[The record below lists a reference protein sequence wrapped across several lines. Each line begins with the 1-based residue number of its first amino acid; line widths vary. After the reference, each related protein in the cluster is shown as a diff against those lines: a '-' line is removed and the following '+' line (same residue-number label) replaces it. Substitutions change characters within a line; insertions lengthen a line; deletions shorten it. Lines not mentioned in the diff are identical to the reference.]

1 MLLQPVLE
9 AAAQPYE
16 HDAPSETFAT
26 PRPLVELPPARERT
40 PAEEAR
46 TLAATNAHAALATLS
61 EDGEPWASMVAY
73 ALLPDGSPVLCV
85 STLAEHGRNLRRDQ
99 RASLMISQRDVDGDP
114 LANGRVTLAG
124 VVERVE
130 GASKEEARAAY
141 VARVPAAGLYAG
153 FGDFSIYVLRVER
166 VRWVGGYGRMDSADA
181 DSFRAA
187 EPDPLAPSAADAVRG
202 LNADQAEAM
211 LEIAAGLGGHPDA
224 SAARCTGVD
233 RYGLWLDVE
242 TPRGRGPAR
251 VGFDES
257 IETAERLR
265 AAVAELARR
274 SADAP
279 HRG

>member
-1 MLLQPVLE
+1 MLE
-9 AAAQPYE
+9 AAPQPYA

-26 PRPLVELPPARERT
+26 PQPLVDLPPAPERT

-46 TLAATNAHAALATLS
+46 TLAAVGAHAALATLS

-73 ALLPDGSPVLCV
+73 AMLPDGSPVLCV
-85 STLAEHGRNLRRDQ
+85 STLAEHGRNLQRDQ
-99 RASLMISQRDVDGDP
+99 RASLMIAQRDVDGDP

-124 VVERVE
+124 VAERVE
-130 GASKEEARAAY
+130 GAAEESARAAY
-141 VARVPAAGLYAG
+141 VARIPASGLYAG
-153 FGDFSIYVLRVER
+153 FGDFSLYVLRVER

-187 EPDPLAPSAADAVRG
+187 EPDPLAASAADAVRG
-202 LNADQAEAM
+202 LNADQAEAL
-211 LEIAAGLGGHPDA
+211 LEIAAGAAGHPDA

-233 RYGLWLDVE
+233 RYGLWLDVK

-251 VGFDES
+251 VGFGES
-257 IETAERLR
+257 IDTAEDLD
-265 AAVAELARR
+265 AAVAELVRR
-274 SADAP
+274 SQDAP